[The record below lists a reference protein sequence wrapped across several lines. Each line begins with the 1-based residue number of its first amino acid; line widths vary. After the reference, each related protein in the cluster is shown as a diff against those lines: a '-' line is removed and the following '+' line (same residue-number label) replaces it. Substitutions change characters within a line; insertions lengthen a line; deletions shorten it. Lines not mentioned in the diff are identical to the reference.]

1 MDMED
6 VILQVS
12 IVTLGMVIAQ
22 IFKLIVDAIADLIF
36 GRDE

>member
-36 GRDE
+36 GREE

>member
-1 MDMED
+1 MED